1 MFVVILTKY
10 FLALDQP
17 HIFPRLQTMRF
28 IKTVIALLLAGEAF
42 AKLGKTVSESEMA
55 SDTNNQ
61 RELLIPHVPFSS
73 RIVGGEPAEEE
84 YPFFVQGPDR
94 RCGASLIGPNL
105 VLSAAH
111 CLEAFEVGA
120 TVYIGGLQAD
130 GGEARTIA
138 RVRPHPKYNSVTLD
152 YDIMLILL
160 TSNSSKEPIEL
171 NSDSN
176 FPSTAGT
183 DLTVIGFGTLSSGG
197 NQPDVLHEVVVDFV
211 TDSTCNS
218 AYSGDITPN
227 LMMCAAS
234 PGKDSC
240 QGDSGGPIFA
250 NGKQVGVVSWGYG
263 CADSSY
269 PGVYAE
275 VASVYNWIKNAGCNI
290 GGVASFC
297 GNTSPTPPP
306 PTPSPPFANCRSTH
320 SFPSFAN
327 CRSSHWRFLRWRYF
341 RDCGLFPP
349 HQV

>member
-42 AKLGKTVSESEMA
+42 AKLGKTFSETEEVSF
-55 SDTNNQ
+55 TNNE
-61 RELLIPHVPFSS
+61 RELFIPHVPFSS
-73 RIVGGEPAEEE
+73 RIVGGQPADEA
-84 YPFFVQGPDR
+84 YPFFVQGPNR
-94 RCGASLIGPNL
+94 GCGASLIGPNL

-111 CLEAFEVGA
+111 CWTVFPVGA
-120 TVYIGGLQAD
+120 TVYIGGLQAN

-138 RVRPHPKYNSVTLD
+138 QRIRHPQYNDDTLD
-152 YDIMLILL
+152 NDFMLIRLS
-160 TSNSSKEPIEL
+160 SNSSKEPIEI
-171 NSDSN
+171 NSNSN

-197 NQPDVLHEVVVDFV
+197 NQPNTLYEVVVDFV

-218 AYSGDITPN
+218 AYGGQITPN
-227 LMMCAAS
+227 IMMCAAS